1 VRSATRPQRRN
12 AEPETAASLM
22 SAVVARVGGEHRA
35 REHRIFAAYQQAVGK
50 RLSQQTRAE
59 RLHEGTLFVRVSSS
73 ALAHQITL
81 LKREILMRMQPLVDP
96 GTVTDLRTRVGP
108 LDARF

>member
-1 VRSATRPQRRN
+1 MRPRRRN

-35 REHRIFAAYQQAVGK
+35 REHRIFAAYEQAVGGPL
-50 RLSQQTRAE
+50 RQHTRAE
-59 RLHEGTLFVRVSSS
+59 YLREGTLFVRVSSS

-81 LKREILMRMQPLVDP
+81 LKREILVRMAPLMDP
-96 GTVTDLRTRVGP
+96 GTVTDLRTRVGS
-108 LDARF
+108 LDARAAR

>member
-1 VRSATRPQRRN
+1 
-12 AEPETAASLM
+12 M

-35 REHRIFAAYQQAVGK
+35 REHRIFAAYEHAVGGPL
-50 RLSQQTRAE
+50 RLHTRADH
-59 RLHEGTLFVRVSSS
+59 LHEGTLFVRVSSS

-81 LKREILMRMQPLVDP
+81 LKREILARMAPLIDP

-108 LDARF
+108 LDVLHAAYRKSVSG

>member
-1 VRSATRPQRRN
+1 MRSARRPRRRN

-22 SAVVARVGGEHRA
+22 SAVVASIGGEHRA
-35 REHRIFAAYQQAVGK
+35 REHRIFAAYEQAVGGPL
-50 RLSQQTRAE
+50 RQHTRAE

-81 LKREILMRMQPLVDP
+81 LKREILTRMQPLVDP

-108 LDARF
+108 LDAR